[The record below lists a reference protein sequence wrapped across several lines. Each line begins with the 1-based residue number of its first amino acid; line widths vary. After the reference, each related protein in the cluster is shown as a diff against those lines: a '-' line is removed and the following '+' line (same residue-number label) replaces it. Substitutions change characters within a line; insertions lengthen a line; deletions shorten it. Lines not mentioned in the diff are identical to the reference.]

1 MGRVGAQ
8 LGLVQ
13 NLTNRWFVVHGAMG
27 GNLLEEF
34 VGQSWAEVKGGLEGL
49 GKEGVRERVPVGR
62 KRTYVALENV
72 MAILSERDEEVGE
85 RLEAWAGEEGLLD
98 GATGP

>member
-1 MGRVGAQ
+1 M
-8 LGLVQ
+8 
-13 NLTNRWFVVHGAMG
+13 
-27 GNLLEEF
+27 
-34 VGQSWAEVKGGLEGL
+34 
-49 GKEGVRERVPVGR
+49 RERVPVGR

>member
-1 MGRVGAQ
+1 M
-8 LGLVQ
+8 
-13 NLTNRWFVVHGAMG
+13 
-27 GNLLEEF
+27 NLLEEF
-34 VGQSWAEVKGGLEGL
+34 VGQSWAEVKGRLERL
-49 GKEGVRERVPVGR
+49 GNEGVRERVPVGR

-98 GATGP
+98 GATCP